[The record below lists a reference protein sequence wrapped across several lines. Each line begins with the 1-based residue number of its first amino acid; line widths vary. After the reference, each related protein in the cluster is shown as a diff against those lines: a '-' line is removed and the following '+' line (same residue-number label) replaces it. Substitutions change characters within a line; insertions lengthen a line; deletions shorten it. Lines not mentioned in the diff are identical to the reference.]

1 MVIRNNEEDEM
12 SLINDYTHLT
22 LTDQRERDMAHLA
35 EHNRQVRLAMSGRV
49 SWWRRLQARRQERS
63 SIAAQQSSQQ
73 STQRG
78 MATPQHRVA
87 H

>member
-1 MVIRNNEEDEM
+1 M

-35 EHNRQVRLAMSGRV
+35 EHNRQVRLAMSDRV
-49 SWWRRLQARRQERS
+49 SWWRRLQARRQERI
-63 SIAAQQSSQQ
+63 SIAAQHSSQQ

>member
-1 MVIRNNEEDEM
+1 MMVIKNNKEAEM

-49 SWWRRLQARRQERS
+49 SWWRRLATRRGQRIGTATERP
-63 SIAAQQSSQQ
+63 A
-73 STQRG
+73 QRG

>member
-1 MVIRNNEEDEM
+1 M
-12 SLINDYTHLT
+12 SLINNYTYQAMS
-22 LTDQRERDMAHLA
+22 DQRERELAHLA

-49 SWWRRLQARRQERS
+49 SWWRRLQARRQERI
-63 SIAAQQSSQQ
+63 SIASQHSSQ
-73 STQRG
+73 RR

>member
-1 MVIRNNEEDEM
+1 M

-22 LTDQRERDMAHLA
+22 LTHQREREFAQLA
-35 EHNRQVRLAMSGRV
+35 EHNRQARLAMSGRV
-49 SWWRRLQARRQERS
+49 SWWRRLQARRQGRI
-63 SIAAQQSSQQ
+63 SIATQHSQQSS
-73 STQRG
+73 QRG